1 MTENVLFLKESSFPD
16 DTDNSGD
23 NDFSDAIH
31 WRDVPKGTWF
41 YISKTLIINANKIFF
56 NTEDAMIA
64 RLQKRN
70 GTYIKAW
77 LTAPI
82 TKYIGNLQLKVGSNE
97 KKLFIKS
104 LGKKKCNKWHD
115 DETFYY
121 DYRIKLL

>member
-1 MTENVLFLKESSFPD
+1 MSETAESSFPD
-16 DTDNSGD
+16 DTDDSGD
-23 NDFSDAIH
+23 NDFSEAIH

-41 YISKTLIINANKIFF
+41 YISKTLIINANKLFF

-82 TKYIGNLQLKVGSNE
+82 TKYIGNLQLNIRSNN

-104 LGKKKCNKWHD
+104 MGKKMSNKRCED
-115 DETFYY
+115 KTFYY